1 MKSGFVAIVGRP
13 NVGKS
18 TILNALINQKV
29 SIVTNKAQTTRDN
42 IKGIYEDED
51 SQIIFVDTPGIHKPH
66 HELGRL
72 MNQSA
77 LSSVADV
84 EAVVLVVDAS
94 KPFGQGDEYLVGE
107 LKANC
112 PIVIVINKIDLVKID
127 QVLKIKKRYNEL
139 FNNATLIEMSATRS
153 FNIDELLKTIK
164 SYLSEGPRYY
174 PAGSISD
181 RDDAFF
187 IKELIRE
194 QVLRQLQEEVPHQI
208 AIAVE
213 KLEFKSKAVVIEAL
227 IVVDKPSQKAIV
239 IGKDGSRI
247 KELGIKAREALEE
260 KYHKPVYLQLFAVS
274 KKDWM
279 NNPRLLKE
287 YGYK

>member
-18 TILNALINQKV
+18 TILNALINRKV
-29 SIVTNKAQTTRDN
+29 AIVTNKSQTTRDA
-42 IKGIYEDED
+42 IKGIYEDEE

-77 LSSVADV
+77 LSSTSGV
-84 EAVVLVVDAS
+84 EAVILVVDAS
-94 KPFGQGDEYLVGE
+94 KNFGEGDEFLISE

-112 PIVIVINKIDLVKID
+112 PIIIVLNKIDLVKID
-127 QVLKIKKRYNEL
+127 QVLSLKDRYQQL
-139 FNNATLIEMSATRS
+139 FKDATIIEMSATRQ
-153 FNIDELLKTIK
+153 FNVDDLLKTIK
-164 SYLSEGPRYY
+164 SLLGEGPRFY

-181 RDDAFF
+181 RDENFF
-187 IKELIRE
+187 VKELIRE
-194 QVLRQLQEEVPHQI
+194 QVLMQLQEEVPHQI
-208 AIAVE
+208 AVMVE
-213 KLEFKSKAVVIEAL
+213 KLVDKSKAVVIEAL
-227 IVVDKPSQKAIV
+227 IIVEKSSQKAIV
-239 IGKDGSRI
+239 IGKDGARI
-247 KELGIKAREALEE
+247 KAIGIKAREALEE
-260 KYHKPVYLQLFAVS
+260 RYQKRVYLELYVAS

>member
-29 SIVTNKAQTTRDN
+29 SIVTSKAQTTRDN
-42 IKGIYEDED
+42 IKGIYEDDE
-51 SQIIFVDTPGIHKPH
+51 SQIVFVDTPGIHKPH

-77 LSSVADV
+77 LSSTSGV
-84 EAVVLVVDAS
+84 EAVILVVDVS
-94 KPFGQGDEYLVGE
+94 KPFGDGDRFLVGE
-107 LKANC
+107 LKPEC
-112 PIVIVINKIDLVKID
+112 PLIIVLNKIDMATID
-127 QVLKIKKRYNEL
+127 QVQSQRTRYAEIYSS
-139 FNNATLIEMSATRS
+139 ATILEMSAIRL
-153 FNIDELLKTIK
+153 FNVDDLLKIIK
-164 SYLSEGPRYY
+164 SNLVEGPRYY
-174 PAGSISD
+174 PVGSVSD
-181 RDDAFF
+181 RDEQFF

-194 QVLRQLQEEVPHQI
+194 QVLMQLREEVPHQI

-213 KLEFKSKAVVIEAL
+213 KFQTKSKAIVVEAL
-227 IVVDKPSQKAIV
+227 IIVDKSSQKAIV
-239 IGKDGSRI
+239 IGKDGTRI
-247 KELGIKAREALEE
+247 KEIGIKAREALEARYQ
-260 KYHKPVYLQLFAVS
+260 KVVFLQLFVVI
-274 KKDWM
+274 KKDWL

>member
-18 TILNALINQKV
+18 TILNALINRKV
-29 SIVTNKAQTTRDN
+29 AIVTNKSQTTRDA
-42 IKGIYEDED
+42 IKGIYEDEE

-77 LSSVADV
+77 LSSTSGV
-84 EAVVLVVDAS
+84 EAVILVVDAS
-94 KPFGQGDEYLVGE
+94 KNFGEGDEFLISE

-112 PIVIVINKIDLVKID
+112 PIIIVLNKIDLVKID
-127 QVLKIKKRYNEL
+127 QVLSLKDRYQQL
-139 FNNATLIEMSATRS
+139 FKDATIIEMSATRQ
-153 FNIDELLKTIK
+153 FNVDDLLKTIK
-164 SYLSEGPRYY
+164 SLLSEGPRFY

-181 RDDAFF
+181 RDENFF
-187 IKELIRE
+187 VKELIRE
-194 QVLRQLQEEVPHQI
+194 QVLMQLQEEVPHQI
-208 AIAVE
+208 AVMVE
-213 KLEFKSKAVVIEAL
+213 KLVDKSKAVVIEAL
-227 IVVDKPSQKAIV
+227 IIVEKSSQKAIV
-239 IGKDGSRI
+239 IGKDGARI
-247 KELGIKAREALEE
+247 KAIGIKAREALEE
-260 KYHKPVYLQLFAVS
+260 RYQKRVYLELYVAS